1 MPSPPPPPPPASSPP
16 TAPTFLCPLPPPILL
31 SSPKLSSWMGPVFYL
46 RPTQTAPEDQCQLH
60 PLSKPSVEHQ
70 GSLLSKHP
78 ETSPC
83 LSTLTIRALRS
94 KLEKLSEKKEE
105 QKLPKSY
112 SSCRHTGPNTR
123 SSTSKDPTSSS
134 GSYSRHQFKFIWF
147 FVIFQW
153 RGRSRN
159 DEPDPYHDS
168 ADTEPDFIDQ
178 HFINKK
184 SRSNKLNEDFVRVF
198 NFPWVYTDWRTW
210 DPQGPIPCLLQP
222 VNCVRKKYHCSE
234 FAVNDKVTAISRDLS
249 SKKQRHGV
257 LFSVLDDKK
266 WYFVASLV

>member
-1 MPSPPPPPPPASSPP
+1 MPSPPPPPPASSPP

-134 GSYSRHQFKFIWF
+134 GSYSDTSSSSSDSSSSSSEEEGVGMMNLTHTMTLQTLNQILLTNISSTKRADLTSWTRTLSESSTFRESTPTGGHGILRDQFLACCSPLTAW
-147 FVIFQW
+147 
-153 RGRSRN
+153 GRS
-159 DEPDPYHDS
+159 
-168 ADTEPDFIDQ
+168 T
-178 HFINKK
+178 
-184 SRSNKLNEDFVRVF
+184 
-198 NFPWVYTDWRTW
+198 T
-210 DPQGPIPCLLQP
+210 
-222 VNCVRKKYHCSE
+222 
-234 FAVNDKVTAISRDLS
+234 AVNLPSTTR
-249 SKKQRHGV
+249 
-257 LFSVLDDKK
+257 
-266 WYFVASLV
+266 WPPSLKTEF